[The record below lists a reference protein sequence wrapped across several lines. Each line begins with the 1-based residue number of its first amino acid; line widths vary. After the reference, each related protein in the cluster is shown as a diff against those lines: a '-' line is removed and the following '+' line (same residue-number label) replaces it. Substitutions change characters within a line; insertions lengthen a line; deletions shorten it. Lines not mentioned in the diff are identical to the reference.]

1 MWKKHPAKAGWRS
14 LGLMPVL
21 SPRDSEPQQQ
31 ANPEACATMQPEVY
45 SAKSGQ
51 FSSCSANPSPL
62 EQLRRWYALYIA
74 SNQEKRVEQHLRM
87 KGVEVFL
94 PLYTITK
101 RWKNR
106 MTMKLD
112 LPLFAGY
119 VFVRIA
125 LTERVRVLEAPAV
138 VSLVG
143 NGRAPLPLPD
153 AEIDMLKTGLRLRQV
168 DPFPYLKVGNRA
180 RVRSGALAGLE
191 GIVVRKDDRLQV
203 VVSIDAIMRSFAV
216 HVHADELEPCA

>member
-1 MWKKHPAKAGWRS
+1 MAKPFLNQASSATNETIPAPTNSIMR
-14 LGLMPVL
+14 P
-21 SPRDSEPQQQ
+21 DI
-31 ANPEACATMQPEVY
+31 Y
-45 SAKSGQ
+45 SAKPEQ
-51 FSSCSANPSPL
+51 FGAYSANRSSS
-62 EQLRRWYALYIA
+62 EQPRNWYALYTA

-125 LTERVRVLEAPAV
+125 LTERVRVLESPAV

-143 NGRAPLPLPD
+143 NGREPLPLPD
-153 AEIDMLKTGLRLRQV
+153 AEIETLRTGLRLRQV
-168 DPFPYLKVGNRA
+168 DPYPYLKVGNRA
-180 RVRSGALAGLE
+180 RIRSGALAGLE
-191 GIVVRKDDRLQV
+191 GVVVRKDDRLQV

-216 HVHADELEPCA
+216 HVHADELEPCP

>member
-1 MWKKHPAKAGWRS
+1 
-14 LGLMPVL
+14 
-21 SPRDSEPQQQ
+21 
-31 ANPEACATMQPEVY
+31 
-45 SAKSGQ
+45 
-51 FSSCSANPSPL
+51 
-62 EQLRRWYALYIA
+62 
-74 SNQEKRVEQHLRM
+74 M

-125 LTERVRVLEAPAV
+125 LTERVRVLEVPAV

-168 DPFPYLKVGNRA
+168 DPYPYLKVGNRA

>member
-1 MWKKHPAKAGWRS
+1 LAERPS
-14 LGLMPVL
+14 L
-21 SPRDSEPQQQ
+21 SPEDPRAHKLGKPPESMQQDF
-31 ANPEACATMQPEVY
+31 Y

-51 FSSCSANPSPL
+51 CGASTANRSPV
-62 EQLRRWYALYIA
+62 EQPRNWYALYTA

-125 LTERVRVLEAPAV
+125 LTERVRVLEVPAV

-143 NGRAPLPLPD
+143 NGRAPLPLAD

-168 DPFPYLKVGNRA
+168 DPYPYLKVGNRA

>member
-1 MWKKHPAKAGWRS
+1 
-14 LGLMPVL
+14 
-21 SPRDSEPQQQ
+21 
-31 ANPEACATMQPEVY
+31 
-45 SAKSGQ
+45 
-51 FSSCSANPSPL
+51 
-62 EQLRRWYALYIA
+62 
-74 SNQEKRVEQHLRM
+74 
-87 KGVEVFL
+87 
-94 PLYTITK
+94 
-101 RWKNR
+101 
-106 MTMKLD
+106 
-112 LPLFAGY
+112 

-125 LTERVRVLEAPAV
+125 LTERVRVLEVPAV

-143 NGRAPLPLPD
+143 NGRAPLPLAD

-168 DPFPYLKVGNRA
+168 DPYPYLKVGNRA

>member
-1 MWKKHPAKAGWRS
+1 MAKPWLKTGFRYQATIRS
-14 LGLMPVL
+14 LRNVSIRNFSLRIM
-21 SPRDSEPQQQ
+21 RQEI
-31 ANPEACATMQPEVY
+31 Y
-45 SAKSGQ
+45 SARSEQ
-51 FSSCSANPSPL
+51 FSTRSANRSPVT
-62 EQLRRWYALYIA
+62 QTRNWYALYTA

-94 PLYTITK
+94 PLYAIAK

-106 MTMKLD
+106 MTMKLE

-125 LTERVRVLEAPAV
+125 LAERVRVLEVPGA

-143 NGRAPLPLPD
+143 NGREPLPLPD
-153 AEIDMLKTGLRLRQV
+153 AEIDTLRTGLRLRQV
-168 DPFPYLKVGNRA
+168 DPYPYLKVGNRA
-180 RVRSGALAGLE
+180 RIRTGALAGLE
-191 GIVVRKDDRLQV
+191 GIVIRKDDRLQM

-216 HVHADELEPCA
+216 RVHADELEACS

>member
-1 MWKKHPAKAGWRS
+1 M
-14 LGLMPVL
+14 
-21 SPRDSEPQQQ
+21 QQDF
-31 ANPEACATMQPEVY
+31 Y

-51 FSSCSANPSPL
+51 FSACSAGRSSL
-62 EQLRRWYALYIA
+62 EQPRNWYALYTA
-74 SNQEKRVEQHLRM
+74 SNQEKRVDQHLRM

-94 PLYTITK
+94 PLYTIAK

-106 MTMKLD
+106 MTMKVE

-125 LTERVRVLEAPAV
+125 LAERVRVLEVPGV

-143 NGRAPLPLPD
+143 NSREPLPLPD
-153 AEIDMLKTGLRLRQV
+153 AEIDTLRTGLRMRQV
-168 DPFPYLKVGNRA
+168 DPYPYLKVGNRA
-180 RVRSGALAGLE
+180 RIRTGALAGLE
-191 GIVVRKDDRLQV
+191 GVVIRKDDRLQM

-216 HVHADELEPCA
+216 RVHADELEPCV

>member
-1 MWKKHPAKAGWRS
+1 MRP
-14 LGLMPVL
+14 
-21 SPRDSEPQQQ
+21 DI
-31 ANPEACATMQPEVY
+31 Y
-45 SAKSGQ
+45 SAKPEQ
-51 FSSCSANPSPL
+51 FGAYSANRSSL
-62 EQLRRWYALYIA
+62 EQPRNWYALYTA

-106 MTMKLD
+106 MTMKID

-125 LTERVRVLEAPAV
+125 LTERVRVLESPAV

-143 NGRAPLPLPD
+143 NGRGPLPLHD
-153 AEIDMLKTGLRLRQV
+153 AEIETLRTGLKLRQV
-168 DPFPYLKVGNRA
+168 DPYPYLKVGNRA
-180 RVRSGALAGLE
+180 RIRSGALAGLE
-191 GIVVRKDDRLQV
+191 GVVVRKDDRLQV

-216 HVHADELEPCA
+216 HVHADELEPCP